1 MEDVLAAVIAVFEL
15 KMLFFIFGGTA
26 LGIAVGALPG
36 LSATMGL
43 AVVLPLT
50 FYMSPAEGIIILLGM
65 YVGALYGGSFSAIL
79 LNIPGAPPAVMTS
92 LDGYPMAK
100 RGEAGRAIGISTLS
114 SFIGGIFGVICL
126 IIIAPILA
134 KFALKFG
141 PPEYTLLAV
150 FGLSAIVAVSSGSL
164 LRGFVG
170 ITIGLLLATVGMDPF
185 TSVPR
190 FTFDRPEL
198 MSGVSYV
205 PIVIGMFGL
214 TEVLTQS
221 LELGRLGVAIQKVK
235 KVIPGKD
242 DIQII
247 LKRFLPSSIIG
258 TLIGVLPGAG
268 GTIASIISYN
278 QAVQTSK
285 NPELFGTGI
294 PDGVIA
300 AESANNAEVGGS
312 LVPLFTLGIPGSSPA
327 AILLGALM
335 IHNLTPGPMLF
346 IEQSTLMNTMFVA
359 LIISQFA
366 LLLVGLMMAK
376 AAPYIISM
384 RKEVMLPVIALL
396 CVIGSY
402 ALQNSYLDVGIMI
415 VFGVVGFVLRE
426 FGIKPPPIILGLIL
440 GPLAENNL
448 RSTIEISEN
457 GLLVF
462 ITRPICVVLLILI
475 ALVILFPIWQKKTG
489 NRKPAKNPGG
499 S

>member
-1 MEDVLAAVIAVFEL
+1 VAQILTALSAIFEF

-50 FYMSPAEGIIILLGM
+50 FYMAPAEGIIILLGM

-114 SFIGGIFGVICL
+114 SFIGGILGVVCL

-141 PPEYTLLAV
+141 PPEYTLLAI
-150 FGLSAIVAVSSGSL
+150 FGLSAIVAVASTSL
-164 LRGFVG
+164 LNGFVG

-221 LELGRLGVAIQKVK
+221 LEMSSTGMAIQKVK
-235 KVIPGKD
+235 KIIPGKND
-242 DIQII
+242 
-247 LKRFLPSSIIG
+247 LKKIFRRFLPSSIIG
-258 TLIGVLPGAG
+258 VLIGILPGAG

-278 QAVQTSK
+278 QAVQMSDE
-285 NPELFGTGI
+285 PERFGSGI
-294 PDGVIA
+294 PEGVIA

-346 IEQSTLMNTMFVA
+346 IEQRTLMDTIFIA
-359 LIISQFA
+359 LIVSQFA
-366 LLLVGLMMAK
+366 LLLVGLLMAK
-376 AAPYIISM
+376 AAPYIIST
-384 RKEVMLPVIALL
+384 RKQIMLPIIALL

-402 ALQNSYLDVGIMI
+402 ALQNSYLDVGIMMI
-415 VFGVVGFVLRE
+415 FGVVGFILRE

-448 RSTIEISEN
+448 RSTIEISDS
-457 GLLVF
+457 GLIVF
-462 ITRPICVVLLILI
+462 LTRPICVVLLILI
-475 ALVILFPIWQKKTG
+475 TLVIVFPIWQKKSKG
-489 NRKPAKNPGG
+489 RKKV
-499 S
+499 

>member
-1 MEDVLAAVIAVFEL
+1 MEHILPALKDVFEL
-15 KMLFFIFGGTA
+15 KMLFYIFGGTA
-26 LGIAVGALPG
+26 LGIAVGAMPG

-79 LNIPGAPPAVMTS
+79 LNIPGAPPAVMTA
-92 LDGYPMAK
+92 LDGYPMSK

-114 SFIGGIFGVICL
+114 SFIGGLFGVICL
-126 IIIAPILA
+126 IVIAPILA

-150 FGLSAIVAVSSGSL
+150 FGLSAIVAVASKSL
-164 LRGFVG
+164 IRGFVG
-170 ITIGLLLATVGMDPF
+170 VTIGLLIATVGLDPF

-190 FTFDRPEL
+190 FTFGRVEL
-198 MSGVSYV
+198 MSGISYV

-214 TEVLTQS
+214 TEVMNQTMEINIAGKIS
-221 LELGRLGVAIQKVK
+221 QKIK
-235 KVIPGKD
+235 KIIPGKA
-242 DIQII
+242 DIM
-247 LKRFLPSSIIG
+247 LVMKKFLPSSIIG
-258 TLIGVLPGAG
+258 MLIGVLPGAG

-285 NPELFGTGI
+285 TPEKFGTGI
-294 PDGVIA
+294 PEGVIA

-346 IEQSTLMNTMFVA
+346 VEQATLMNTMFIA
-359 LIISQFA
+359 LIVSQFA
-366 LLLVGLMMAK
+366 LMIVGLLMAK
-376 AAPYIISM
+376 AAPYIISI
-384 RKEVMLPVIALL
+384 RKVVMLPIIALL

-402 ALQNSYLDVGIMI
+402 ALKNSYLDIVIMMI
-415 VFGVVGFVLRE
+415 FGVVGFILQE
-426 FGIKPPPIILGLIL
+426 FGIKPAPIILGLIL

-448 RSTIEISEN
+448 RSTLEISEH
-457 GLLVF
+457 GLFLF
-462 ITRPICVVLLILI
+462 ITRPICIVLLVLIL
-475 ALVILFPIWQKKTG
+475 AVILFPFWQSKRMERKRKRSIKT
-489 NRKPAKNPGG
+489 
-499 S
+499 